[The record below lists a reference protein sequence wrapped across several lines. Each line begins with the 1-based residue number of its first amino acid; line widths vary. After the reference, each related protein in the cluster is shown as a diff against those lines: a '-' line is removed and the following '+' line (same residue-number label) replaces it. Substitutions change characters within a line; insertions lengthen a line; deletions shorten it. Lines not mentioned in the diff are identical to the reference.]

1 MNFAWQV
8 GQNYASNLAY
18 RDSIDKVSAT
28 VNALTLSI
36 YPLLLAPQVIV
47 IAQVLYFP
55 YAQSH
60 TV

>member
-18 RDSIDKVSAT
+18 RGSIDKVSA
-28 VNALTLSI
+28 VNVLILLI
-36 YPLLLAPQVIV
+36 YPLLLVPQVIV

-55 YAQSH
+55 YAQPH